1 MLINSIKTI
10 TLSLTLLFSSSAY
23 SDDAPN
29 IEELQ
34 QILVFDQTCIIMH
47 KEGRKYIKNKE
58 KIAQSHGASAI
69 IDTHMNSQLQIYSEQ
84 TGYNIDDVR
93 KIVLE
98 KGVNLFK
105 ELSEAKPRELVNQCN
120 DLIEN
125 IVRTNI

>member
-1 MLINSIKTI
+1 MLNNIIKPI
-10 TLSLTLLFSSSAY
+10 TFSLTLLFSSSAY

-29 IEELQ
+29 TEELQ

-58 KIAQSHGASAI
+58 KIAQSYGASAI
-69 IDTHMNSQLQIYSEQ
+69 IDSHLNTQLQVYSKE

-105 ELSEAKPRELVNQCN
+105 ELSEQKPRELVNQCN

-125 IVRTNI
+125 IVRSNI